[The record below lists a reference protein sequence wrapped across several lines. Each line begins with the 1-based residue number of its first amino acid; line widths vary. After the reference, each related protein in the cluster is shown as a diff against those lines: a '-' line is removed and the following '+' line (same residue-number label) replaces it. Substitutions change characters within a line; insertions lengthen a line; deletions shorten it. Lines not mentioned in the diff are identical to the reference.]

1 MRKIT
6 RTALTAT
13 AVAATATALTVAPA
27 WAATITVTLPG
38 VSAPPATQPITGESS
53 GSVAAASS
61 SGGVLTCV
69 DAGAVKALTATGTVK
84 VSTPGPPL
92 GSVADPI
99 GSVTGL
105 TFSNCTVS
113 SQVATVTPQNLPWTL
128 STTANTASGAT
139 PGQLGGVRIVV
150 NIPSIPC
157 SATFQGSTAT
167 NATINGTHTNPTSAG
182 AASTLSL
189 PFGSPNTLRATS
201 VSATCPTNIVKN
213 GDTATLAGTIKLRG
227 VNSTA
232 NAGPTVIRS

>member
-13 AVAATATALTVAPA
+13 AVAATATALTVTPA
-27 WAATITVTLPG
+27 WASTIVVTMPG
-38 VSAPPATQPITGESS
+38 VPSPSTQPITGENS
-53 GSVAAASS
+53 GTVAAITSS
-61 SGGVLTCV
+61 SGVLTCV
-69 DAGAVKALTATGTVK
+69 DVGSIKALKATGTVK
-84 VSTPGPPL
+84 VGNPVAAP
-92 GSVADPI
+92 ADPI

-105 TFSNCTVS
+105 TFSNCTVLG
-113 SQVATVTPQNLPWTL
+113 QVAAVTPQNLPWTL
-128 STTANTASGAT
+128 STTGDTTSGVT
-139 PGQLGGVRIVV
+139 PGQLSGVRVVV

-167 NATINGTHTNPTSAG
+167 NGFINGTHTNPTGGAG
-182 AASTLSL
+182 TLSL
-189 PFGSPNTLRATS
+189 PITATNNLIAAS

-232 NAGPTVIRS
+232 NEGPTVTRTP

>member
-27 WAATITVTLPG
+27 WAAGSIVTMPG
-38 VSAPPATQPITGESS
+38 VPSPSIQPLTGENS
-53 GSVAAASS
+53 GSVAATAS

-69 DAGAVKALTATGTVK
+69 DLGGVKALTATGTVK
-84 VSTPGPPL
+84 VGSPTTFPPT
-92 GSVADPI
+92 SDPI

-105 TFSNCTVS
+105 TFSNCKVLNLP
-113 SQVATVTPQNLPWTL
+113 ATVTPQNLPWSL
-128 STTANTASGAT
+128 STTGSTVSGVT
-139 PGQLGGVRIVV
+139 PGQLSGVRVVV

-167 NATINGTHTNPTSAG
+167 NGFINGTHTNPTG
-182 AASTLSL
+182 GASTLSL
-189 PFGSPNTLRATS
+189 PITATNNLIATS

-213 GDTATLAGTIKLRG
+213 GDTAKLAGTIKLKG
-227 VNSTA
+227 VNSTLHE
-232 NAGPTVIRS
+232 GPTVIRT

>member
-6 RTALTAT
+6 RMALTVTAVTAT
-13 AVAATATALTVAPA
+13 AAALTTTPA
-27 WAATITVTLPG
+27 WAAGINVTMPG
-38 VSAPPATQPITGESS
+38 VPSPSTQAVTGENS

-69 DAGAVKALTATGTVK
+69 DTGASKALQATGTVK
-84 VSTPGPPL
+84 VGTG
-92 GSVADPI
+92 VTDPI

-113 SQVATVTPQNLPWTL
+113 SQVATVTPQNLPWSL
-128 STTANTASGAT
+128 STTGLTASGVT
-139 PGQLGGVRIVV
+139 PGRLSGVRIVV

-157 SATFQGSTAT
+157 SATFQGSTST
-167 NATINGTHTNPTSAG
+167 NGFINGTHTNPTSAG

-189 PFGSPNTLRATS
+189 PFGSTNNLVATA

-213 GDTATLAGTIKLRG
+213 GDTATLAGVIKLRG

-232 NAGPTVIRS
+232 KEGPTVVRT

>member
-27 WAATITVTLPG
+27 WASTIVVTMPG
-38 VSAPPATQPITGESS
+38 VPSPSVQPITGENS
-53 GSVAAASS
+53 GTVAATAK

-69 DAGAVKALTATGTVK
+69 DLSGVKALTATGTVK
-84 VSTPGPPL
+84 VGNPVAAP
-92 GSVADPI
+92 ADPI

-105 TFSNCTVS
+105 TFSNCKVLNLP
-113 SQVATVTPQNLPWTL
+113 ATVTPQNLPWSL
-128 STTANTASGAT
+128 STANNTASGVT
-139 PGQLGGVRIVV
+139 PGQLSGVRVVV

-167 NATINGTHTNPTSAG
+167 NGFINGTHTNPNPINTG
-182 AASTLSL
+182 LPSTLSL
-189 PFGSPNTLRATS
+189 PITATNNLIATG

-227 VNSTA
+227 VNST
-232 NAGPTVIRS
+232 NKEGPTVIRT